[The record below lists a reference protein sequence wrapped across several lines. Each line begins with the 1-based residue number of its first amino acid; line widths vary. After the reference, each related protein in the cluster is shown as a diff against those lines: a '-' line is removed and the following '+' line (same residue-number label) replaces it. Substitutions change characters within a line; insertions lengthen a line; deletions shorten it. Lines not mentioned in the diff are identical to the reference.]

1 MHGALKENLSDFIC
15 RLLLHGLH
23 ILSENMQVVLEHNL
37 PIDELKLVHEHD
49 LRGLFDVAQN
59 GELV

>member
-1 MHGALKENLSDFIC
+1 
-15 RLLLHGLH
+15 
-23 ILSENMQVVLEHNL
+23 MQVVLEHNL

-59 GELV
+59 GELVEEIVISLEVFDVNET